1 MDKKIEERIN
11 RQIEKQKEE
20 ISNWLNDMDQELKGM
35 DNQLN
40 DM

>member
-1 MDKKIEERIN
+1 MN

-20 ISNWLNDMDQELKGM
+20 ISNRLNDMDQELKGM
-35 DNQLN
+35 GNQLN

>member
-11 RQIEKQKEE
+11 CQIGKQKEE

-35 DNQLN
+35 GNQLN

>member
-1 MDKKIEERIN
+1 MN
-11 RQIEKQKEE
+11 RQIKKQKEE
-20 ISNWLNDMDQELKGM
+20 TSNRLNDMDQELKGM